1 LSAISESTIR
11 YRGAMLSRD
20 ECLRYADQCEAMSKI
35 ARHAENRIR
44 LIEMAAKWRELA
56 KTAPAPAKP

>member
-1 LSAISESTIR
+1 
-11 YRGAMLSRD
+11 MLSRD